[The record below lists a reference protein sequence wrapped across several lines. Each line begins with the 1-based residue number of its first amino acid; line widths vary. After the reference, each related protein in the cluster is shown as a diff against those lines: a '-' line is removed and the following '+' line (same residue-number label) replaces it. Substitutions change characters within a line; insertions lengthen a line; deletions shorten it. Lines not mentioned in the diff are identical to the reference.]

1 MLGSHLVTLSLLAQC
16 FSWVLHFVN
25 SDVCICGKHVAHSRS
40 FKFASVGMFVLTLYI
55 ILMSVRKSNKYTLY
69 LELCDVFLFSFLP
82 HDFHFSSLTY
92 NSYLKLL
99 LEAYSRHHISTPV
112 NAWICIWC
120 DSLVIP
126 LHVSNSLYFIQGKRT
141 LPYCTCH
148 TWYFTLQVLETLG
161 LHFYLHTCGVNVIDG
176 MNTACD

>member
-1 MLGSHLVTLSLLAQC
+1 MSSSLCELGCLHLWQTCGTFQVIQICLCWHVCVDFVYNLDECQKVKQIHTVSGTLWCLFILFFTSCL
-16 FSWVLHFVN
+16 LHF
-25 SDVCICGKHVAHSRS
+25 R
-40 FKFASVGMFVLTLYI
+40 
-55 ILMSVRKSNKYTLY
+55 
-69 LELCDVFLFSFLP
+69 
-82 HDFHFSSLTY
+82 FSSLTY